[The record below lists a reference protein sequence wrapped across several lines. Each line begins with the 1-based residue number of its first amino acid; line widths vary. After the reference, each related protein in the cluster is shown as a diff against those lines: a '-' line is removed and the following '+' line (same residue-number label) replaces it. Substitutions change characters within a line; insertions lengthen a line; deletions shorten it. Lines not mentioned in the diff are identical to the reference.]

1 METNFEYRLNGFF
14 LASGGDG
21 VLYGASLYDCKFRHY
36 TEFAMCRGS
45 RLPAAGGYRGMPSN
59 GRRYV
64 PRAAAGGSGYRIRAV
79 CRGIAMPAA
88 GSPGRSAGRPAGKPG

>member
-36 TEFAMCRGS
+36 TEFAMCRAPRQGV
-45 RLPAAGGYRGMPSN
+45 PATGYAPYAAG
-59 GRRYV
+59 
-64 PRAAAGGSGYRIRAV
+64 
-79 CRGIAMPAA
+79 
-88 GSPGRSAGRPAGKPG
+88 